1 MIGMV
6 PIFLGL
12 GIASLMVTFQLCWRK
27 SGTLRNVLIPVVIS
41 AICAGALYW
50 LYNQLANGA
59 EPQVREQWQ
68 LWLGFGVLASVGG
81 PLIGAIFALIA
92 RKRVS
97 NGKIT
102 YGSGK
107 PGQFNH

>member
-12 GIASLMVTFQLCWRK
+12 GIASLMTTFQLCWRK
-27 SGTLRNVLIPVVIS
+27 PGLGRNIVIPVAVS
-41 AICAGALYW
+41 AICMGALYW

-68 LWLGFGVLASVGG
+68 QWMIFGALASVAG
-81 PLIGAIFALIA
+81 PLIGALLALVS
-92 RKRVS
+92 RRRVP
-97 NGKIT
+97 NGKIV
-102 YGSGK
+102 YGRGK